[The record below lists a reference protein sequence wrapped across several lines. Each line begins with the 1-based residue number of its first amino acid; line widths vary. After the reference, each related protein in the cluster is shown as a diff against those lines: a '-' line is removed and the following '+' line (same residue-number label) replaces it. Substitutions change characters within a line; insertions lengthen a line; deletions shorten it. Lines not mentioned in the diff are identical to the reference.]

1 MANAVDLP
9 AELRELLHEDTAVVD
24 VNKVLTKQR
33 LIKKE
38 YKQEMARKKAG

>member
-33 LIKKE
+33 LIKK